1 MVRGVKVYTLSVYCL
16 EIMFFFSLPEAES
29 HQQEIQTLE
38 ENKEDAQ
45 DAIRKTNKK
54 DFWSYG
60 ENKAGTV
67 SIHIQKSSERI
78 PRKCADLNSLIA
90 C

>member
-1 MVRGVKVYTLSVYCL
+1 
-16 EIMFFFSLPEAES
+16 MFFFPPEAES
-29 HQQEIQTLE
+29 HQQEIQTSE
-38 ENKEDAQ
+38 EKKEDAQ
-45 DAIRKTNKK
+45 DAIRKSNKK

-78 PRKCADLNSLIA
+78 RKCADLNSLII
-90 C
+90 CFKMFDSR